1 MRSHARRETRSF
13 MKRHPT
19 LQWADVGLR
28 PDPVAAELLRD
39 PDLRLT
45 YNGRGAICRLL
56 AALPEGAG
64 SGVLVPAFH
73 CPTVVEPIL
82 RAGKRPHFYAITPQ
96 LDIDIADLR
105 SRLNDDI
112 AAVIVINYFG
122 FPAPLDEVRALCGRA
137 GAVLV
142 EDCAHSFLAAN
153 PVRPCGERGD
163 AAIFS
168 FKKLVPTI
176 VGGGVRINNLKWP
189 VPAPDCAA
197 PVADTVRNIRRAA
210 GEAVDNS
217 ASAPVRMLR
226 ALRTGLRGRRHAPP
240 APEGVVTNAATTFD
254 YPYIERLA
262 RSRMPGYAR
271 RILAG
276 TSLADVVGRRRANY
290 AALAE
295 VLRDTDNL
303 RSLYRVLPEE
313 VCPWAYPVL
322 LENRPVLDQQLHE
335 AGVPLFTFGETL
347 HPAFE
352 RTGAVEQA
360 LLDSG
365 RWISARILCF
375 SIHQQLSPAQVRE
388 VGATINRVLASTGDD
403 PVARSRT

>member
-1 MRSHARRETRSF
+1 MRRFVRPATREFVT
-13 MKRHPT
+13 RHPT
-19 LQWADVGLR
+19 VQLADLALR
-28 PDPVAAELLRD
+28 SDPVAAALLRD
-39 PDLRLT
+39 ADLRLT
-45 YNGRGAICRLL
+45 YNGRGAIWRLL

-82 RAGKRPHFYAITPQ
+82 RAGRQPHFYAITPQ
-96 LDIDIADLR
+96 LDIDIDDLR
-105 SRLNDDI
+105 GRFNDDI
-112 AAVIVINYFG
+112 GAVIVINYFG
-122 FPAPLDEVRALCGRA
+122 FPARLDEVRALCRQA
-137 GAVLV
+137 GAILI

-153 PVRPCGERGD
+153 PVRLCGERGD

-176 VGGGVRINNLKWP
+176 VGGGVRLNSLPWP
-189 VPAPDCAA
+189 IPAADDNA
-197 PVADTVRNIRRAA
+197 PVTDTIRNMRRAG
-210 GEAVDNS
+210 GEALDNS
-217 ASAPVRMLR
+217 TAAPVRMLR
-226 ALRTGLRGRRHAPP
+226 ALRTQLQGKRRSPP
-240 APEGVVTNAATTFD
+240 AQPGVAADAPTNFD

-276 TSLADVVGRRRANY
+276 TSLAGVVARRRTNY

-295 VLRDTDNL
+295 VLHDTDEL
-303 RSLYRVLPEE
+303 RSLYRVLPED

-322 LENRPVLDQQLHE
+322 LENRSVLDRQLHA

-352 RTGAVEQA
+352 RTGAA
-360 LLDSG
+360 GPSLLDSG
-365 RWISARILCF
+365 RRISEQILCF
-375 SIHQQLSPAQVRE
+375 SIHQQLSPVQVRAYGE
-388 VGATINRVLASTGDD
+388 TINRVLAGIDNTPG
-403 PVARSRT
+403 ARHGT